1 MQTCK
6 NYSKE
11 TVEEN
16 NINVYLSNVNLEN
29 DTWYFRLLVPLSES
43 LISWTGF
50 QTYLQKMEMFSIN
63 WMDVST
69 VNTIDGYMYFDSIY
83 ENWFYVLLILK
94 WNFYHFRCRIQKCF
108 LYLPFKAWNSSF
120 EGKTVLWKFKEIE
133 FIMLFHAVF
142 MYQLLYLWVEV
153 ICWKSLIHDLCL
165 K

>member
-16 NINVYLSNVNLEN
+16 NINGYLSNVNLEN
-29 DTWYFRLLVPLSES
+29 DTWYFRLLVPLYES
-43 LISWTGF
+43 LTSWTGF
-50 QTYLQKMEMFSIN
+50 QTYQQKMEMFSIN
-63 WMDVST
+63 WMDVSKHYWW
-69 VNTIDGYMYFDSIY
+69 VHVF
-83 ENWFYVLLILK
+83 WFYIWKLILWLLILK

-120 EGKTVLWKFKEIE
+120 EGKIVLWKLKEIE

-142 MYQLLYLWVEV
+142 MYQ
-153 ICWKSLIHDLCL
+153 
-165 K
+165 